1 MSFHVVF
8 IVSYKLATSTSMHVV
23 CVVALSARNYWPNL
37 EFVFLEN
44 LGEILTLSAEGR
56 PHAKWA
62 PLRQPENILKA
73 TSLSMVRFIHP
84 FCTHN
89 STS

>member
-37 EFVFLEN
+37 EFVFCEN
-44 LGEILTLSAEGR
+44 LGEILSA
-56 PHAKWA
+56 HAKWA
-62 PLRQPENILKA
+62 LHARPII
-73 TSLSMVRFIHP
+73 F
-84 FCTHN
+84 
-89 STS
+89 